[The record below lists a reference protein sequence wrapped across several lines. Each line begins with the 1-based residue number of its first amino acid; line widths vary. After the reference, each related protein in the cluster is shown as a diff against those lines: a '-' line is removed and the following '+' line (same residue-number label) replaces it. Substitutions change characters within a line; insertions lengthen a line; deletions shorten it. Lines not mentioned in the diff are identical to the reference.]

1 VGLQPKPF
9 GEACCSFWQGGHF
22 VENNKQ
28 LTRTASTFSTRRE
41 VFLKKKVNVRTTD
54 DFTKSVGARVNYMFP
69 ENEKM
74 DAHLAMLFDRNNTAD
89 RPWFAASW

>member
-1 VGLQPKPF
+1 MCGGRSLQVVLVAVRPLG
-9 GEACCSFWQGGHF
+9 GELRILSL
-22 VENNKQ
+22 EEKQ

-54 DFTKSVGARVNYMFP
+54 DFTKSVDARVNYMFP

-74 DAHLAMLFDRNNTAD
+74 NAHLAMLFDRNNTAD
-89 RPWFAASW
+89 RP